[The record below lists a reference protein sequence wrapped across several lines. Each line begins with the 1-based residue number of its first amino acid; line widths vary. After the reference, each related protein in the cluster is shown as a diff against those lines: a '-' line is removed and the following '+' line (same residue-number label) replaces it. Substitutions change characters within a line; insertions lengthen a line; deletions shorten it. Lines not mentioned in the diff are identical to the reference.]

1 MTEKSNRVLSNNWA
15 KIRKSV
21 VCGSRLATAKYRRL
35 PDFMIIGA
43 MKCGTSSLYS
53 YITQHP
59 KIIGARK
66 KEVHYFDWNYEKGTD
81 WYKSNFPL
89 QGKNNATKLTGEGT
103 PMYMFC
109 PVIAKRIHEQC
120 PDIKLIVLL
129 KNPVDRAISHYYH
142 SLRSGREDKSIM
154 DALLAEE
161 DRTRESI
168 ERMSQGDCKWDK
180 NLIWH
185 TYKSRGLYLDQIED
199 YWQYFD
205 PDQILILS
213 TEQLTV
219 TFDKEMA
226 KVFSFLGVDAEFIV
240 PDLRQ
245 KNVGQKKQ
253 EIKDDVTCYLKN
265 YFLEP
270 NKRLFEA
277 IGKDLGWN
285 N

>member
-59 KIIGARK
+59 KIIAARK
-66 KEVHYFDWNYEKGTD
+66 KELHYFDWNYDKGTD

-89 QGKNNATKLTGEGT
+89 QRKNNATKLTGEGT

-142 SLRSGREDKSIM
+142 SLRSGREDTSIM

-205 PDQILILS
+205 QDQILILS

-226 KVFSFLGVDAEFIV
+226 KVFSFLGVDSEFIV

-270 NKRLFEA
+270 NERLFEA

-285 N
+285 K